1 MATVSVVIPAYNAAS
16 TLPSTLK
23 SVLEQTYNDFEVWVV
38 DDGSTDGTAALVAA
52 QSDRRIHLLSVANG
66 GAALARNH
74 GIEASQGE
82 LITFL
87 DADDLWTPEKL
98 ADQVAALEQH
108 SQAIVA
114 YSWTDYVDVEGQ
126 PLYPGGRG
134 RLQGDV
140 YEALFQ
146 SNFIESGSNLMVRRS
161 ALEQVGL
168 FNPDL
173 ASVHDWELWL
183 RLAEVGE
190 FVLVT
195 KAQILYRVM
204 PGSISSN
211 LSRQEANVKRVLE
224 MMLARSPQRLAPYHR
239 SSLTNLYQYL
249 TFRSLSLGQ
258 TRRQYCHSL
267 RYLLLAW
274 FHGPQIIWQ
283 RSRLMAITLAKIALG
298 LVLSP
303 VVLRERFSLH

>member
-1 MATVSVVIPAYNAAS
+1 M
-16 TLPSTLK
+16 
-23 SVLEQTYNDFEVWVV
+23 WVV
-38 DDGSTDGTAALVAA
+38 DDGSTDGTAALVEA
-52 QSDRRIHLLSVANG
+52 QSDPRINLLSIANG
-66 GAALARNH
+66 GAAMARNR
-74 GIEASQGE
+74 GIEVSQGE

-98 ADQVAALEQH
+98 ADQVAALTSH
-108 SQAIVA
+108 PQATVA
-114 YSWTDYVDVEGQ
+114 YSWTDYVDQQGKS
-126 PLYPGGRG
+126 LYPGGRG
-134 RLQGDV
+134 RYQGDV
-140 YEALFQ
+140 YAELFQ
-146 SNFIESGSNLMVRRS
+146 HNFIESGSNLMVRRA
-161 ALEQVGL
+161 ALDQVGG
-168 FNPDL
+168 FAPDL

-190 FVLVT
+190 FVLVP

-211 LSRQEANVKRVLE
+211 FSRQEANVKRVLA
-224 MMLARSPQRLAPYHR
+224 MMLARSPQRLAPHRR

-258 TRRQYCHSL
+258 TRRQYLQSL

-283 RSRLMAITLAKIALG
+283 RSRLMAITVAKIALG
-298 LVLSP
+298 LLLSP
-303 VVLRERFSLH
+303 VVLRDRLSLH